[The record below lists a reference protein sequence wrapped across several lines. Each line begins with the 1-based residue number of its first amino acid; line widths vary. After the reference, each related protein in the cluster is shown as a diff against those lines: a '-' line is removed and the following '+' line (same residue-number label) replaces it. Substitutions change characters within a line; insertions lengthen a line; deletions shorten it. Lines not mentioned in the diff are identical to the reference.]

1 MQFLRTNT
9 AVIVTVGPFFDKTDG
24 VTIETGL
31 TITNERITL
40 TADTDAG
47 SAPTNILDNVTGATS
62 GTANDLNYITGNDAG
77 MMQLELAAADVN
89 RVGRMFLSITDAA
102 NHVPVFHE
110 FFVLPQAI
118 YDWLTGVIVPLP
130 ANVTQL
136 LGTALLTPGVAGT
149 PDVNAKLL
157 GATAQTG
164 RDIGASVLL
173 SPGTGTGQVD
183 MTSGVVKANLA
194 QILGTALTETA
205 GQLAAAFKK
214 FFEKATPTG
223 TINSIP
229 DAVAGA
235 ASGLAIVGSNMGT
248 ATSVTGAVG
257 SVTGAVGSVTGAVGS
272 VTGAVGSFTGAVGS
286 VTAGVT
292 VTTNNDKTGYGLSSA
307 AVQAI
312 WDALTSALVTVG
324 SIGKKLADWVI
335 GTTQTGDSFARLGA
349 PAGASVSAD
358 VAAVKVDTAAIL
370 VDTGTTLDGRIP
382 AALVGGRIDASVG
395 AMAANVMTAAAAAG
409 DLTTELQ
416 AGLATAAALAVVD
429 GIVDDILVDTAAI
442 GAAGAGLTDLG
453 GMSTTMKA
461 QVQTEAEDALVVNN
475 LDHLLKVAAVAGD
488 AVDSSIVARL
498 ASKSATPSFAS
509 FVNTTDALE
518 AIRDKETDIETD
530 TTEIGA
536 AGAGLPALGDTR
548 LANLDAT
555 VSSRTK
561 PADTQARVTLVDTLT
576 TYTGNTPQ
584 TGDVFPLASTEIADI
599 KAKTDN
605 LPSDPADESLIIA
618 ATDAIMTRL
627 GVPAVTVSADIA
639 AVKVDTAATL
649 LDTGTDGVVVA
660 AASKTGYALSAAGV
674 TAVWAEVVEGAITAV

>member
-1 MQFLRTNT
+1 MRDITLATTFYQLFTTRAFATGVPTTLAGTPVVSAYENDSVTQIT
-9 AVIVTVGPFFDKTDG
+9 AGITLGVDHDG
-24 VTIETGL
+24 VTGLHLLTVVATGANGYESGKDYALVITTGTVGGVSVVGEVAAEFTIERSAAAVDLANGTDGL
-31 TITNERITL
+31 T
-40 TADTDAG
+40 
-47 SAPTNILDNVTGATS
+47 
-62 GTANDLNYITGNDAG
+62 
-77 MMQLELAAADVN
+77 
-89 RVGRMFLSITDAA
+89 
-102 NHVPVFHE
+102 
-110 FFVLPQAI
+110 AI
-118 YDWLTGVIVPLP
+118 KG
-130 ANVTQL
+130 
-136 LGTALLTPGVAGT
+136 
-149 PDVNAKLL
+149 
-157 GATAQTG
+157 
-164 RDIGASVLL
+164 
-173 SPGTGTGQVD
+173 
-183 MTSGVVKANLA
+183 
-194 QILGTALTETA
+194 
-205 GQLAAAFKK
+205 
-214 FFEKATPTG
+214 
-223 TINSIP
+223 
-229 DAVAGA
+229 
-235 ASGLAIVGSNMGT
+235 
-248 ATSVTGAVG
+248 
-257 SVTGAVGSVTGAVGS
+257 
-272 VTGAVGSFTGAVGS
+272 
-286 VTAGVT
+286 
-292 VTTNNDKTGYGLSSA
+292 
-307 AVQAI
+307 
-312 WDALTSALVTVG
+312 
-324 SIGKKLADWVI
+324 
-335 GTTQTGDSFARLGA
+335 
-349 PAGASVSAD
+349 
-358 VAAVKVDTAAIL
+358 DTAAIL

-536 AGAGLPALGDTR
+536 AGAGLTALGDTR

-627 GVPAVTVSADIA
+627 GVAGAGLTDLGGMSTTMKAQVETEALDALRTQLRDQVPADGTRPTYEEALYMIAQYLTDRGVIGTTCTVRKPDGSTALFTLTLNDATNPTDVTR
-639 AVKVDTAATL
+639 AT
-649 LDTGTDGVVVA
+649 
-660 AASKTGYALSAAGV
+660 
-674 TAVWAEVVEGAITAV
+674 